1 MDDYINGDCMRVPRP
16 IEDETAKGLV
26 DLNDRLYKDNL
37 QAPNWIYGNITEQ
50 QYRLIVFA

>member
-1 MDDYINGDCMRVPRP
+1 MDDYINGNCMRVPRP
-16 IEDETAKGLV
+16 IEDETATGLV

-37 QAPNWIYGNITEQ
+37 QAPNWIYGNITEE